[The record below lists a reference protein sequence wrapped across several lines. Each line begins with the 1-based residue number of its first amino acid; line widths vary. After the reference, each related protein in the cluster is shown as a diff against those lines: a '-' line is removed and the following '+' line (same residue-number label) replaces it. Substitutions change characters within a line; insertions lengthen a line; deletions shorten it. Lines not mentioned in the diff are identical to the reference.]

1 RLEAAPA
8 ASGGPGVEHGT
19 GSADGNELRL
29 SALLLAGDTSAEAWL
44 RDLLQEERPA
54 QGYGRRLLSP
64 GLQAPDGATPAP
76 PRSRP
81 VCSCM
86 NVSDAAIAAQLGQ
99 CHGGDAERLGQL
111 QAALGCGT
119 QCGSCLPELRRMVR
133 DSTAVPAAESSI

>member
-1 RLEAAPA
+1 RAA
-8 ASGGPGVEHGT
+8 GGPGMGPGT
-19 GSADGNELRL
+19 GTAGSQELRL
-29 SALLLAGDTSAEAWL
+29 GALLLAGDTSAEAWL
-44 RDLLQEERPA
+44 RGLLQEERPA

-64 GLQAPDGATPAP
+64 GLQAPDSATPAP

-133 DSTAVPAAESSI
+133 GSVAAPAAESSI